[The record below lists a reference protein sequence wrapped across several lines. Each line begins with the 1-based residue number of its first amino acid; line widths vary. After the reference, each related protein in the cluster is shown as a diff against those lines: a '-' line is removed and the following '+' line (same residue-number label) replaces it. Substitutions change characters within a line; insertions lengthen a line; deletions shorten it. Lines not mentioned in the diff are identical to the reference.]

1 MGGRCLEQE
10 AARQHL
16 DRSLQCDLV
25 TKKLLG
31 DSRVGCTEVIPQQ
44 EQVRN
49 RGGAKQLFFASLEC
63 RTMWTKGLR
72 WQQERFKSDSRRNLV
87 TMKHREILSE
97 MLEKCLGRCLKQWD
111 MGSHSRGRSMDKMTS
126 RHLTQPTNESD
137 SAENS
142 ELTCS

>member
-31 DSRVGCTEVIPQQ
+31 DSQVGCTEVIPQQ

-49 RGGAKQLFFASLEC
+49 RGGAKQLFFASREC
-63 RTMWTKGLR
+63 RTLWTKRLR
-72 WQQERFKSDSRRNLV
+72 WQQEKFKSDSRRNLV
-87 TMKHREILSE
+87 TRKHMEILSG

-111 MGSHSRGRSMDKMTS
+111 MGSHSRDRSMDKMIS
-126 RHLTQPTNESD
+126 RHRT
-137 SAENS
+137 
-142 ELTCS
+142 